1 MEQDKMLEEN
11 VQQEELVEKEL
22 PPVDFNAFTT
32 SCFHSS

>member
-22 PPVDFNAFTT
+22 PPVDFSEFNPPT
-32 SCFHSS
+32 